1 MKATDLIR
9 SVLDIIDGVEQPQ
22 EQEQDLAVID
32 TDFLAAALNEPKEE
46 LPTLQHDG
54 DIEGT
59 PCGSGPEPGEQVA
72 NRFKTVYDML
82 AQEKPTAWATSP
94 NPTVADIDAVTV
106 DAGGGHNGP
115 KHVADIRGEHGRLY
129 GDN

>member
-1 MKATDLIR
+1 LENRNRGRLLMRATDLIR
-9 SVLDIIDGVEQPQ
+9 SVLELIDSVDQPQ
-22 EQEQDLAVID
+22 EPV
-32 TDFLAAALNEPKEE
+32 EE
-46 LPTLQHDG
+46 LPTLKHDG

-59 PCGSGPEPGEQVA
+59 PCGDGPEPGEQVA
-72 NRFKTVYDML
+72 NRFKTIYDML
-82 AQEKPTAWATSP
+82 AQEKPTPWATSP
-94 NPTVADIDAVTV
+94 NETYADLDAVTT

>member
-22 EQEQDLAVID
+22 EPEVAVID
-32 TDFLAAALNEPKEE
+32 LQEPEEE

-59 PCGSGPEPGEQVA
+59 PCGDGPEPGEPVA

-82 AQEKPTAWATSP
+82 AQEKPTPWATSP
-94 NPTVADIDAVTV
+94 NPTIADIDAVTV

-115 KHVADIRGEHGRLY
+115 KQTADIRGEHVRLY

>member
-1 MKATDLIR
+1 MRATDLIR
-9 SVLDIIDGVEQPQ
+9 SVLELIDSVDQPQ
-22 EQEQDLAVID
+22 EPV
-32 TDFLAAALNEPKEE
+32 EE
-46 LPTLQHDG
+46 LPTLKHDG

-59 PCGSGPEPGEQVA
+59 PCGAGPEPGEQVA
-72 NRFKTVYDML
+72 NRFKTIYDML
-82 AQEKPTAWATSP
+82 AQEKPTPWATSP
-94 NPTVADIDAVTV
+94 NETYADLDAVTT

>member
-1 MKATDLIR
+1 MRATDLIR
-9 SVLDIIDGVEQPQ
+9 SVLELIDSVDQPQ
-22 EQEQDLAVID
+22 EPEVAVID
-32 TDFLAAALNEPKEE
+32 LQEPEEE

-59 PCGSGPEPGEQVA
+59 PCGDGPESGEQVA

-82 AQEKPTAWATSP
+82 AQEKPTPWATSP
-94 NPTVADIDAVTV
+94 NETYADIDAVTT